1 MSGTIRQVTIRGRVQ
16 GVGYRAWVEHQAM
29 ARGLEGWVRNRR
41 DGSVEALFAGPAD
54 VVSDMVAL
62 CRRGPS
68 SARVDAI
75 QDEPGSS
82 EALNLR
88 RAGER
93 FSVLP
98 TI

>member
-1 MSGTIRQVTIRGRVQ
+1 MSSAIRQVTIRGRVQ
-16 GVGYRAWVEHQAM
+16 GVGYRVWVEHQAM
-29 ARGLEGWVRNRR
+29 ARQLEGWVRNRK
-41 DGSVEALFAGPAD
+41 DDSVEALFAGPAD
-54 VVSDMVAL
+54 VVSDMVES

-68 SARVDAI
+68 SARVDAV
-75 QDEPGSS
+75 QEEPADPD
-82 EALNLR
+82 ALNLR